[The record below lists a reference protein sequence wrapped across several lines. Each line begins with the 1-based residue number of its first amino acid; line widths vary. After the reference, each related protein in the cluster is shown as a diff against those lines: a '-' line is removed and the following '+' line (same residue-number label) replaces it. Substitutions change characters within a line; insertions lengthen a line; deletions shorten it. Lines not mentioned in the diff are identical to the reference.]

1 MRLGH
6 MRLIV
11 FVLSLLPASA
21 WAALVPGGGASAPG
35 DQLPEPLRSLAAW
48 GFALQRRLTGELR
61 EQLAVMKDTGSWEPA
76 AAIIGAAF
84 LYGVF
89 HAIGPGHGKVVIGG
103 WFATRR
109 ARIVHGLTA
118 SLIAAMVQAGS
129 AIVAVGL
136 LAGILSLAP
145 RAVTAGAAWLEA
157 GSFAMIAVIGA
168 LMTWRTLT
176 GRGCGHDHGH
186 HEHGHHDHG
195 HHHDGTCCGHHH
207 HAPPKDERTERNA
220 LFAMAAA
227 VGFRPCSGAILV
239 LLFCFANGMVLIG
252 VLSTLAMG
260 LGVALT
266 VAAIGLGALGLNRL
280 VERGFGGSS
289 LGGRIRSALA
299 LAGSLAIT
307 SLGVVLLIG
316 TIVNGPAAIG

>member
-1 MRLGH
+1 

-11 FVLSLLPASA
+11 LVLSLLPASA
-21 WAALVPGGGASAPG
+21 WAALVPGGGAAAPG
-35 DQLPEPLRSLAAW
+35 DQLPEPLRSIAAW
-48 GFALQRRLTGELR
+48 GFALQRALTGELR
-61 EQLAVMKDTGSWEPA
+61 EQLAVMKNTGSWEPA
-76 AAIIGAAF
+76 AAIILAAF

-89 HAIGPGHGKVVIGG
+89 HAVGPGHGKVVIGG

-109 ARIVHGLTA
+109 ARIVHGLAA

-129 AIVAVGL
+129 AVVAVGL

-145 RAVTAGAAWLEA
+145 RAVTAGAAWLEV
-157 GSFAMIAVIGA
+157 GSFAMIGVIGA

-176 GRGCGHDHGH
+176 GKGCGHDHGH
-186 HEHGHHDHG
+186 HEHGHHHHG
-195 HHHDGTCCGHHH
+195 GACCGHHH
-207 HAPPKDERTERNA
+207 HAPPRDERSERNA

-260 LGVALT
+260 VGVALT

-280 VERGFGGSS
+280 VERGFGASS
-289 LGGRIRSALA
+289 LGGRIRFALA

-307 SLGVVLLIG
+307 LLGVVMLIG
-316 TIVNGPAAIG
+316 AIVNGPTPTG

>member
-1 MRLGH
+1 MRP
-6 MRLIV
+6 IAV
-11 FVLSLLPASA
+11 ILSLLPASA
-21 WAALVPGGGASAPG
+21 WAALVPGGGAAAPG
-35 DQLPEPLRSLAAW
+35 DQLPEPLRSIAAW
-48 GFALQRRLTGELR
+48 GFALQRHLTGELR
-61 EQLAVMKDTGSWEPA
+61 EQLAVMKNTGSWEPA
-76 AAIIGAAF
+76 AAIILAAF

-89 HAIGPGHGKVVIGG
+89 HAVGPGHGKVVIGG

-109 ARIVHGLTA
+109 ARIIHGLTA

-145 RAVTAGAAWLEA
+145 RAVTAGAAWLEV

-176 GRGCGHDHGH
+176 GKGCGHDHGH
-186 HEHGHHDHG
+186 HGHGHHDHE
-195 HHHDGTCCGHHH
+195 HHDHEHGGACCGHHH
-207 HAPPKDERTERNA
+207 HAPPRDERAERNA

-252 VLSTLAMG
+252 VLATLAMG
-260 LGVALT
+260 VGVALT

-280 VERGFGGSS
+280 VERGFGDSS
-289 LGGRIRSALA
+289 LGGRIRFALA

-307 SLGVVLLIG
+307 LLGVVMLIG
-316 TIVNGPAAIG
+316 AVVNGPTPTG